1 MSGTLPPFAE
11 NPMRL
16 LRRVQINLPFPMLL
30 ENLDRILTMGLQP
43 ELYFSGQT
51 LDRLSV
57 KDVQNASRRLEEKNT
72 PVTFHA
78 PFMDLSPG
86 SVDEKIRQVTAS
98 RFHQVMELAPFFR
111 PRAIVFHAGYDR
123 WRYDSDEAPW
133 LENSLLTWRPFVER
147 AEALSV
153 RLALENVYEE
163 NPAILKKL
171 FEAIDS
177 PYLGY
182 CLDAG
187 HGHIF
192 SQVPVHEWVEV
203 LGPWL
208 IEVHLHDNHRQA
220 DDHLPL
226 GLGEI
231 DFAGIFASLQEKNLQ
246 PIFTLEPHL
255 QEHLEPSLKALEKFL
270 P

>member
-1 MSGTLPPFAE
+1 
-11 NPMRL
+11 
-16 LRRVQINLPFPMLL
+16 MLL

-43 ELYFSGQT
+43 ELYFSGRT
-51 LDRLSV
+51 LDRLSL
-57 KDVQNASRRLEEKNT
+57 KDVQKASRRLEEKNT
-72 PVTFHA
+72 PVTFHG
-78 PFMDLSPG
+78 PFLDLSPG

-98 RFHQVMELAPFFR
+98 RFHQVMELAPYFR

-163 NPAILKKL
+163 NPSILKKL

-192 SQVPVHEWVEV
+192 SQVPVREWVEV

-208 IEVHLHDNHRQA
+208 IEVHLHDNHCQA
-220 DDHLPL
+220 DEHLPM
-226 GLGEI
+226 GQGEI
-231 DFAGIFASLQEKNLQ
+231 NFAGLFLSLREKKLQ
-246 PIFTLEPHL
+246 PIYTLEPHL
-255 QEHLEPSLKALEKFL
+255 REHLEPSLRALEKYL
-270 P
+270 E

>member
-1 MSGTLPPFAE
+1 
-11 NPMRL
+11 MRL
-16 LRRVQINLPFPMLL
+16 LKKVQINIPFPLLL
-30 ENLDRILTMGLQP
+30 ENLESILAMGLQP
-43 ELYFSGQT
+43 ELYFSGLT
-51 LDRLSV
+51 LDRLSW
-57 KDVQNASRRLEEKNT
+57 KDVQRASRKLAEKNT
-72 PVTFHA
+72 PVTFHG

-86 SVDEKIRQVTAS
+86 SVDEKIRQVTAF
-98 RFHQVMELAPFFR
+98 RFHQVMELAPHFR

-123 WRYDSDEAPW
+123 WRYDSDETPW

-163 NPAILKKL
+163 NPSILKKL
-171 FEAIDS
+171 LKAIDS

-192 SQVPVHEWVEV
+192 SQVPVREWVEV

-208 IEVHLHDNHRQA
+208 IEVHLHDNHRRA
-220 DDHLPL
+220 DEHLPL
-226 GLGEI
+226 GFGEI
-231 DFAGIFASLQEKNLQ
+231 DFPGIFASLRGKNLE
-246 PIFTLEPHL
+246 PIYTLEPHL